1 MLVFIKQMQHYD
13 LIIVGAG
20 LVGLATAREYLR
32 RRPGLRLLVVEKEP
46 RIAAHQS
53 GHNSG
58 VLHTGIYYTPGS
70 LKARACVAGHRA
82 MLAFCR
88 EHGIPFQL
96 CGKVIVALTEEEL
109 PRLQALYERGQ
120 RNGVQGLEL
129 IGPERLRE
137 IEPAAA
143 GLRAIYSPNTGIV
156 DFTRVAAA
164 LAEEITAHGAD
175 LRLSCQVVG
184 LLPRAA
190 EVVVQT
196 RSHPPTAASQSGSR
210 EEELTARAV
219 ITCAG
224 LYSDRLARLTGD
236 DGGLRIVPF
245 RGDYY
250 VLRPEKRQLVRGLIY
265 PVPDPR
271 FPFLGVHL
279 TLRPNG
285 EVWVGPNAVLALA
298 REGYGRWQ
306 LHPRELW
313 ETLSYGGFWRL
324 ARRYWRMGLAELYRD
339 YVKRA
344 YVRQVQRYVP
354 ALRAED
360 LLPGPSGVRAQAL
373 APDGSLV
380 DDFVIR
386 RGQRVLHVQNA
397 PSPAATSSLVIAQM
411 IVDEAQAQFAL

>member
-1 MLVFIKQMQHYD
+1 M
-13 LIIVGAG
+13 IIVGAG

-58 VLHTGIYYTPGS
+58 VLHTGIYYAPGS
-70 LKARACVAGHRA
+70 LKARACVAGQRA

-164 LAEEITAHGAD
+164 LAEEITAHGAE
-175 LRLSCQVVG
+175 LRLRSQVVG
-184 LLPRAA
+184 LVPRAD
-190 EVVVQT
+190 EVVVQI
-196 RSHPPTAASQSGSR
+196 RCPGAPSKASGQSGSQ
-210 EEELTARAV
+210 EEELRARAV

-224 LYSDRLARLTGD
+224 LYSDHLARLTGD

-250 VLRPEKRQLVRGLIY
+250 VLRPERRHLVRGLIY

-324 ARRYWRMGLAELYRD
+324 ARRYWRLGLAEFYRD

-354 ALRAED
+354 TLREED

-380 DDFVIR
+380 DDFVFR

-411 IVDEAQAQFAL
+411 IVDEAEAQFAL